1 MVGTSHHPIFTGYA
15 IIHGEIMSEIT
26 IDSDRLKEIF
36 KSAIVELMHE
46 NKAEVSDFLAEILED
61 VAMEQAIVEGEA
73 TEIVSR
79 ESIFQLLER
88 KV

>member
-1 MVGTSHHPIFTGYA
+1 MRLEVRS
-15 IIHGEIMSEIT
+15 SEIT
-26 IDSDRLKEIF
+26 LDAERLKEIF

-46 NKAEVSDFLAEILED
+46 NRAEVADFLTEMLED
-61 VAMEQAIVEGEA
+61 VAMEQAIAEGEA

-88 KV
+88 EV

>member
-1 MVGTSHHPIFTGYA
+1 MWWAMPTLQFS
-15 IIHGEIMSEIT
+15 T
-26 IDSDRLKEIF
+26 I
-36 KSAIVELMHE
+36 LMHE
-46 NKAEVSDFLAEILED
+46 NRAEVSDFIAETIED

>member
-1 MVGTSHHPIFTGYA
+1 MP
-15 IIHGEIMSEIT
+15 EIT
-26 IDSDRLKEIF
+26 LDSDRLKEIF

-46 NKAEVSDFLAEILED
+46 NRAEVSDFLIEIFED
-61 VAMEQAIVEGEA
+61 VAMEQAIAEGEA
-73 TEIVSR
+73 TEIVTR

>member
-1 MVGTSHHPIFTGYA
+1 MP
-15 IIHGEIMSEIT
+15 EIT
-26 IDSDRLKEIF
+26 LDSDRLKEIF

-46 NKAEVSDFLAEILED
+46 NRAEVSDFLVEMLED

-79 ESIFQLLER
+79 ESIFRLLEQ
-88 KV
+88 KA

>member
-1 MVGTSHHPIFTGYA
+1 
-15 IIHGEIMSEIT
+15 MSEIT
-26 IDSDRLKEIF
+26 LDAERLKEIF

-46 NKAEVSDFLAEILED
+46 NRSEVADFLAEMLED

-88 KV
+88 EV

>member
-1 MVGTSHHPIFTGYA
+1 
-15 IIHGEIMSEIT
+15 MSEIT
-26 IDSDRLKEIF
+26 LDAERLKEIF

-46 NKAEVSDFLAEILED
+46 NRAEVADFLAEMLED

-88 KV
+88 EV

>member
-1 MVGTSHHPIFTGYA
+1 MP
-15 IIHGEIMSEIT
+15 EIT
-26 IDSDRLKEIF
+26 LDSDRLKEIF
-36 KSAIVELMHE
+36 KSAIVELMQE
-46 NKAEVSDFLAEILED
+46 NRAEVSDFLVEILED
-61 VAMEQAIVEGEA
+61 VAIEQAISEGEA